1 MSGDAARMSAYATV
15 QRPNLKLFLRDPYTP
30 GAGNIW

>member
-15 QRPNLKLFLRDPYTP
+15 QQPNVKLFLRDPLVQRSE
-30 GAGNIW
+30 IR